1 MTLQD
6 ATAPTGQP
14 HPDAPGQPHPD
25 ADAPGQP
32 GVPALPTLARWAAR
46 TTDEDI
52 PERVRSLAASQLLSQ
67 LASIRAGAA
76 QPAGRRLTDAF
87 GPPFQPDPRASACVL
102 AGLGSY
108 LNLDDTAYAGHLS
121 NSTVAVPL
129 AYAHHLGLDG
139 PALLTA
145 VVVANECAARITA
158 AATLGPLRGQSAL
171 HTHLAGAAAGRL
183 HCRRADAR
191 QWTDALALALSMPP
205 WPLMRAFL
213 ASDARLFN
221 AFTPV
226 RTALDACD
234 AAAAGLHG
242 APDLLEH
249 PDGFLARFATVPLPA
264 EVTTGLGRRW
274 HTDTLSFKMHP
285 GGPGVDAAVDCAAD
299 LHRALGL
306 RHADAAGTV
315 EEVVVETSRYTLAA
329 GRLAQTYVHG
339 PGSPLGALVLHTPYT
354 VATALLTGHLTVE
367 DFAPPRRD
375 AADRW
380 QVAARVRLVHDPAM
394 TRALFNAE
402 APFGQAVREAG
413 PAAEPW
419 LRSFGGDELV
429 RLASEAGRL
438 AHQQDFSE
446 AAKITGARVTVRLTD
461 GRTGT
466 RERMVPL
473 AAAGPHT
480 RSHHAELVR
489 RKFTDLGGPED
500 VAEAAGHIDRMSASD
515 LRSWLEAAL
524 R

>member
-6 ATAPTGQP
+6 PAAAPRP
-14 HPDAPGQPHPD
+14 HPDPARPAPD
-25 ADAPGQP
+25 T
-32 GVPALPTLARWAAR
+32 PALTALARWAAR
-46 TTDEDI
+46 TRDEDI
-52 PERVRSLAASQLLSQ
+52 PERVRALAASQVLSQ

-76 QPAGRRLTDAF
+76 QPEGRRLVDAF
-87 GPPFQPDPRASACVL
+87 GPPFQADTRTSACVL
-102 AGLGSY
+102 AALGSF

-129 AYAHHLGLDG
+129 AYAHRLGLDG
-139 PALLTA
+139 PALLSA
-145 VVVANECAARITA
+145 VVVANECASRITA

-171 HTHLAGAAAGRL
+171 HTHLAGATAGRL
-183 HCRRADAR
+183 HCQGTDAA
-191 QWTDALALALSMPP
+191 QWTSALALALAMPP

-226 RTALDACD
+226 RTAMDACD
-234 AAAAGLHG
+234 AAGAGLEG

-249 PDGFLARFATVPLPA
+249 PDGFLARFATVPLPG
-264 EVTTGLGRRW
+264 EVTADLGRRW

-285 GGPGVDAAVDCAAD
+285 GGPGIDAAVDCAGD

-306 RHADAAGTV
+306 RRADDI

-329 GRLAQTYVHG
+329 GRLAQRYVEG
-339 PGSPLGALVLHTPYT
+339 PGAPLGALVLHAPYT
-354 VATALLTGHLTVE
+354 VATALLTGHLTVA
-367 DFAPPRRD
+367 DLTPPRRD
-375 AADRW
+375 EPERW
-380 QVAARVRLVHDPAM
+380 KVAARVRLVHDPAM

-402 APFGQAVREAG
+402 APFGQAVRQAG

-419 LRSFGGDELV
+419 LASFGGDELV
-429 RLASEAGRL
+429 RLAGEAGRL
-438 AHQQDFSE
+438 AHQEDFAR
-446 AAKITGARVTVRLTD
+446 AAKLTGARVRVRLAD
-461 GRTGT
+461 GRTGS
-466 RERMVPL
+466 RERMIPL

-480 RSHHAELVR
+480 RRHHAELVR
-489 RKFTDLGGPED
+489 RKFTDLGGCGD
-500 VAEAAGHIDRMSASD
+500 VARAAGNLDRMSARD